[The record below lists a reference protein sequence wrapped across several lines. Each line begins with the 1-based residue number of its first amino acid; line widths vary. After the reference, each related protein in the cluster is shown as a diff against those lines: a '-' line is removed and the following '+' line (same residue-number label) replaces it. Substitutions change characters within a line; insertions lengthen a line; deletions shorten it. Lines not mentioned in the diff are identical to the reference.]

1 MRLIDGRFGYRES
14 YEAGAGFSWLSAMP
28 VLAVLGLVGS
38 LVWVSNGFNQNAS
51 WAHFAGSILI
61 TGFLIVFMAGLFIS
75 VVRGAARFANRIV
88 LYFRG

>member
-28 VLAVLGLVGS
+28 VLTVLVFVGS
-38 LVWVSNGFNQNAS
+38 LVWVSNGFNQSAS

-61 TGFLIVFMAGLFIS
+61 TGLLIVFMAGLLIS
-75 VVRGAARFANRIV
+75 IVRGAARLANRLV
-88 LYFRG
+88 RYFRG